1 MTNPQAREF
10 VHISGEIDSLYHEAA
25 LKFGVSDSVLNTL
38 YVLCEKGN
46 QCLQSDVFRLTG
58 MSRQTINTAIRKL
71 EKAEMVYLEQ
81 GTGRNTIVYLT
92 EKGKLFCNKNISSLL
107 EIEDKIW
114 SEWTDEERKQYLTLT
129 QKCRDAL
136 KKYMREILDKS
147 DSAISS
153 KEQL

>member
-1 MTNPQAREF
+1 M
-10 VHISGEIDSLYHEAA
+10 
-25 LKFGVSDSVLNTL
+25 
-38 YVLCEKGN
+38 
-46 QCLQSDVFRLTG
+46 TG

-92 EKGKLFCNKNISSLL
+92 EKGKTFCNKNISSLL

-114 SEWTDEERKQYLTLT
+114 NEWTDEERKQYLALT
-129 QKCRDAL
+129 QKYRDAL

-147 DSAISS
+147 DSVIPS
-153 KEQL
+153 KE